1 MNLPEGRFVLNQEA
15 GAGSSVPR
23 ENARGRPSAWGQPCP
38 CTHRAH
44 TQGSSQGGLGDW
56 SEKGY
61 QEQGLLLGLHKGAL
75 WTRVGRVAKRRLP
88 QGTKPGLCRQAP
100 SPALGRGP
108 ARPLVPTLLD
118 LSAKS
123 SHPQL
128 MVLRAGLS
136 RCQAWPAAPHRLTS
150 QSSCLPPEALS
161 STRTLV
167 TRGAGWDETPG
178 PRQWAHLSPG
188 TL

>member
-1 MNLPEGRFVLNQEA
+1 MGTALPVH
-15 GAGSSVPR
+15 
-23 ENARGRPSAWGQPCP
+23 
-38 CTHRAH
+38 THG

-75 WTRVGRVAKRRLP
+75 WTRVGRVAKRGLP

-108 ARPLVPTLLD
+108 ARPLVPALLD
-118 LSAKS
+118 LLAKS

-150 QSSCLPPEALS
+150 QSSCLPPEVLS
-161 STRTLV
+161 STRILV

-178 PRQWAHLSPG
+178 PRQWAHFSPG